1 MRISI
6 LLIFT
11 CFIITNQGLAQD
23 KKMKQRIKMRPS
35 APTSISPIRPP
46 STANLPQENPLA
58 KFESSILKFEQEDRV
73 QGITKG
79 AVLFIGSSSI
89 VFWKD
94 LNEDMDG
101 MPVLNRGFGG
111 STIPEVNY
119 YTERIVFPYEPSMI
133 VFYCGEN
140 DINAG
145 ASPERVATDFKN
157 WHQRVDLKFPDIPIV
172 FISMKPSISRWALKE
187 QFEQGNTLIKEYIE
201 QQEQLSYINVDPVM
215 LNEAGEPDPDIF
227 ISDGLHMNR
236 TGYERWTALMRTHI
250 EEVYKQ
256 GLKADK

>member
-1 MRISI
+1 MRIS
-6 LLIFT
+6 LLLLFM
-11 CFIITNQGLAQD
+11 FLLVANQGIAQD
-23 KKMKQRIKMRPS
+23 KKARQRIKMSPS
-35 APTSISPIRPP
+35 SPTSISPFRPP
-46 STANLPQENPLA
+46 STAKLPKENPLA
-58 KFESSILKFEQEDRV
+58 KFESSILKFEQEDLE
-73 QGITKG
+73 QGITKD

-94 LNEDMDG
+94 LNTDMEG

-145 ASPERVATDFKN
+145 TSPEKVATDFKN
-157 WHQRVDLKFPDIPIV
+157 WHQRVNVRFPDIPIV
-172 FISMKPSISRWALKE
+172 FISMKPSLSRWAMKE
-187 QFEQGNTLIKEYIE
+187 QFQEGNALIKKYSDA
-201 QQEQLSYINVDPVM
+201 QENVSYIDVDPVM

-250 EEVYKQ
+250 EEVYKGVLMQ
-256 GLKADK
+256 KK